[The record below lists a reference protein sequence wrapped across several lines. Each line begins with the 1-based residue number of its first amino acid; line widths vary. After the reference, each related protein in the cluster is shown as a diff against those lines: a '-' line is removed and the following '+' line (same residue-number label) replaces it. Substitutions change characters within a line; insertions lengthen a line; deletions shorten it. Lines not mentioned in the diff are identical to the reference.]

1 MFRTATIVGAVI
13 AVVGMPALAWAGPPA
28 SGAMEF
34 SSQQAKHKKKSVPRS
49 QNTNRT
55 INRNVGGQQFKKS
68 GGQTIKKGG
77 TISGQQFKKSGGQT
91 VKKGGT
97 ISGPQFKKIGG
108 PTGAK
113 KLKKTG
119 TQQFK
124 KIGGPTGGQ
133 QLKKSGGPIGGQ
145 QLKKF
150 GGAPVQK
157 FAPIKAGPGKA
168 FKPKPGNFP
177 VVKLGN
183 KFAPVWK
190 KGPKKI
196 WWGGGW
202 KTFVPLTVLG
212 AVVIGGGYYY
222 ADGYLALARPY
233 CEGFTP
239 DGCRLNWQRVDFL
252 DGGSD
257 WQCVEYCPRVGA
269 PPPPHVV
276 RLVEPPPMPQG
287 GCDISI
293 FSEPD
298 FRGTNATASDE
309 QPFLSE
315 LGWQNQIASV
325 QVKSGTWDFFSDPE
339 FTGDTM
345 RLQPGDYPDL
355 GPQWTKRSGSFMC
368 VQP

>member
-1 MFRTATIVGAVI
+1 MFRTAAMIGSAI
-13 AVVGMPALAWAGPPA
+13 AVLGMPAFAWAEPPA
-28 SGAMEF
+28 SAATEF
-34 SSQQAKHKKKSVPRS
+34 SSQQQHKKKTNVPHSKNVSGQQFKKSSGQQFKKSSS
-49 QNTNRT
+49 QQFKKSSSQQFKKSSGQQFKKSTGQQFKKS
-55 INRNVGGQQFKKS
+55 GGQQFKKS
-68 GGQTIKKGG
+68 GGQQFKKSGG
-77 TISGQQFKKSGGQT
+77 QQFKKSTGQQFKKSGGQQ
-91 VKKGGT
+91 
-97 ISGPQFKKIGG
+97 IQ
-108 PTGAK
+108 
-113 KLKKTG
+113 
-119 TQQFK
+119 
-124 KIGGPTGGQ
+124 
-133 QLKKSGGPIGGQ
+133 
-145 QLKKF
+145 KF
-150 GGAPVQK
+150 GGVGGQK
-157 FAPIKAGPGKA
+157 FVPLKPGPGQV

-233 CEGFTP
+233 CDGFTP

-252 DGGSD
+252 DGGSE
-257 WQCVEYCPRVGA
+257 WQCVQYCPRVGA
-269 PPPPHVV
+269 PPPPRTVA
-276 RLVEPPPMPQG
+276 LVAPPPLPQG
-287 GCDISI
+287 GCEISI

-298 FRGTNATASDE
+298 FRGTNATANDE
-309 QPFLSE
+309 QPVLSE
-315 LGWQNQIASV
+315 IGWQNQIASV

-339 FTGDTM
+339 FTGETM

-355 GPQWTKRSGSFMC
+355 GPQWTKHSGSFMC